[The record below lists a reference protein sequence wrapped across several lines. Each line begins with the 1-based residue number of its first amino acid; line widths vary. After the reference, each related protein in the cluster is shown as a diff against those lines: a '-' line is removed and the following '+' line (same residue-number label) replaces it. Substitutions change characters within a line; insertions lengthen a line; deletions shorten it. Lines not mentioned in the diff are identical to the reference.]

1 MLVVKSHKTL
11 NGEKEDTEMLTMRN
25 NVTMKD
31 THVNVGTGRFI
42 SFQILNYRIVDYVT
56 GFLNTL
62 EIETLRSTEDDIC
75 QNVNGI
81 KEQIVTSLVP
91 RSRTEISGTLLVTG
105 FVSIF
110 CLPRVMT
117 AFWYD

>member
-11 NGEKEDTEMLTMRN
+11 NGEKADAKMLAMRN
-25 NVTMKD
+25 NVTAKD
-31 THVNVGTGRFI
+31 TRVSVGTRRI
-42 SFQILNYRIVDYVT
+42 TSFQILNYSIIDYVA

-62 EIETLRSTEDDIC
+62 EIETLRSTENDIC
-75 QNVNGI
+75 QNVNRI

-105 FVSIF
+105 FVSIL